1 MHIHGV
7 NPYGP
12 TTPPAGRRGA
22 AELRSGT
29 ERLARHARE
38 LNAYVTEGMR
48 TPSNTEDTELS
59 SRTVSWMESIKT
71 HFKKIKHRIIIAVCN
86 MRLHC
91 HFYVDDDT
99 RRELKRSVRES
110 ERELKILDS
119 EQQRKFH
126 VNQLREELD
135 DGRIGEAAKHA
146 FQAGVQGMRN
156 LFHEFQKGLDI
167 GQIQ

>member
-1 MHIHGV
+1 MPTI
-7 NPYGP
+7 YG
-12 TTPPAGRRGA
+12 TSSSSSSTYSVGRGGA
-22 AELRSGT
+22 AGLCSGAASLASNARKLNPTEGLRS
-29 ERLARHARE
+29 
-38 LNAYVTEGMR
+38 
-48 TPSNTEDTELS
+48 PSNTEETELS
-59 SRTVSWMESIKT
+59 SRIVAWMENITT

-91 HFYVDDDT
+91 HFYLDGDT
-99 RRELKRSVRES
+99 RRELKKSVEES
-110 ERELKILDS
+110 KRELRILDS